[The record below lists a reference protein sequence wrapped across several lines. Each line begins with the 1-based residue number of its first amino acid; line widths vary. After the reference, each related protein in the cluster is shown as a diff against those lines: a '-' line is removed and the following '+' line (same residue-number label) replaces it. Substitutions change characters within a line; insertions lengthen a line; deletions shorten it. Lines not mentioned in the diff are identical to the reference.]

1 MTVRPAEPEP
11 NGAPAA
17 ATSRVFTIGHSDR
30 AFADVVHLLRV
41 NQVTVLVDVRA
52 FPSSRI
58 HPQWNQAAIIDAL
71 PGDLTY
77 RWIRALGGRRHTPAG
92 TPSPNGGWRVKGFRD
107 YADYMGTPAFAA
119 GLEELLGLLPGDV
132 PAIMCSEA
140 VPWRCHRRLITD
152 ALLIRGVPVFDIVG
166 EGQPRPARLTPFAR
180 VDGSTLTYPGPDD
193 TA

>member
-1 MTVRPAEPEP
+1 MGVTVRPAEPEP

-92 TPSPNGGWRVKGFRD
+92 TPSPNGGGWRVKGFRD
-107 YADYMGTPAFAA
+107 YADYMGTP
-119 GLEELLGLLPGDV
+119 
-132 PAIMCSEA
+132 
-140 VPWRCHRRLITD
+140 RRS
-152 ALLIRGVPVFDIVG
+152 
-166 EGQPRPARLTPFAR
+166 RPASRNCSACSR
-180 VDGSTLTYPGPDD
+180 VMCRRSCAAKRSRGAATGG
-193 TA
+193 